1 MVALKNLG
9 DGVVMIAHSGV
20 VYHAERGAVVDFLP
34 EDAARLEGHPLWEPV
49 DEVTEDVPEEV
60 LEGDSE

>member
-9 DGVVMIAHSGV
+9 DGVVIMAHSGA
-20 VYHAERGAVVDFLP
+20 VYHAERGAVVEFLP

-49 DEVTEDVPEEV
+49 EVTTEDVPEEV
-60 LEGDSE
+60 LEGDTE